1 MSCYNGKSI
10 EELRNSGSIPVVN
23 LKIFDSIS
31 NLKISEYVL
40 GHIDYTNE
48 LYNQYLQS
56 LLQLPKEKRLPFI
69 NAIKTSEIIDNQVLE
84 KEDSFLIS
92 IYMQMDQENT
102 IDYLL
107 KQGNLSLSRDT
118 FIEGHKR
125 LLRGTKSAKFINKDH
140 RTDNEAFVG
149 RRENGEI
156 KIRYFSLP
164 YTDIDEAIDKTLNF
178 YNSDYYNENLF
189 LQPQII
195 HGLIASLQMFDDGN
209 TRYARILQNIKL
221 HELTNR
227 QYDDSFE
234 GPTLYGTR
242 AYFPFR
248 DKYRELIGNLATNPD
263 NDNWNEWFD
272 FNLNRMEDQV
282 YFLDN
287 KLEQY
292 RKIK

>member
-1 MSCYNGKSI
+1 M
-10 EELRNSGSIPVVN
+10 
-23 LKIFDSIS
+23 
-31 NLKISEYVL
+31 
-40 GHIDYTNE
+40 
-48 LYNQYLQS
+48 
-56 LLQLPKEKRLPFI
+56 
-69 NAIKTSEIIDNQVLE
+69 
-84 KEDSFLIS
+84 
-92 IYMQMDQENT
+92 
-102 IDYLL
+102 
-107 KQGNLSLSRDT
+107 
-118 FIEGHKR
+118 
-125 LLRGTKSAKFINKDH
+125 
-140 RTDNEAFVG
+140 
-149 RRENGEI
+149 EI